1 MNLKKITII
10 LLGLFL
16 TLIISCRETVKEDA
30 HSDGHMENTEHMGD
44 TIHMDDTD
52 HMDLDEEH
60 MNQNDDDMKDEEHH

>member
-44 TIHMDDTD
+44 TD

-60 MNQNDDDMKDEEHH
+60 KNQDDDHMKDEEHH